1 MLINIIQNHVFYDLS
16 MSMPCSDLFS
26 GEGERDGDLEGL
38 RETYREPASDGDP
51 WRLALRLGLLEARDR
66 STLGLLVRLLL
77 LLEVL
82 LLVFSFPSSFSPSIA
97 ASNRLFRGPISPFSS
112 NICLF

>member
-1 MLINIIQNHVFYDLS
+1 MLIDITQNHVFYDLS

-51 WRLALRLGLLEARDR
+51 WRLRLGLLEARER

-82 LLVFSFPSSFSPSIA
+82 LPIFSFPSSLSPSIA
-97 ASNRLFRGPISPFSS
+97 ASNRLLRGPISPFSS